1 MSRRLAAHPAGTED
15 PSAPVEAAGV
25 SFLRPA
31 VILTGAFIASRL
43 VGLARDI
50 AIGAQFGTSLDNDL
64 YVAAFRLPDTIF
76 SLLAGGALGSALIPV
91 FARTLARDRRAALW
105 RLASAVGSLIVLAC
119 GLAALALVVFAPWLV
134 VVVFPGFTGAAA
146 ERLVVLVRI
155 LALSPVLFALGE
167 VTRRALNTLDHF
179 LAPALGLVLYNAAIL
194 TAALTVARGE
204 AGVTGLAVGAVCGA
218 GLYVLIQLP
227 SLISRGVRYTPR
239 LGLHDAAV
247 RDIARL
253 MGPRLIG
260 QGVVHLNVLLTTS
273 IASVLPEGRVAAL
286 NYAWLVMMLPL
297 GIFGMSIGDA
307 IFPTFANLAAQGR
320 AQALAWTSSRMLG
333 LVLFLTVPSAV
344 LLVIAGRP
352 LVAALLERNA
362 FTAESTAIT
371 VAALSWYALGLP
383 AHAALEI
390 LTRSFFA
397 LYDTRTPVVAG
408 ALAMVSYVALA
419 LLLVGRLE
427 HVALAMALSA
437 VTTVEAVVLFFLL
450 RRRLPSL
457 ARTDLPASLLRT
469 ALAAAALV
477 SVLVLVGVLGWLDPP
492 PVTTPLATFARRVG
506 HALALGGLAVLVYGL
521 VAWLLGAPEL
531 AQLRAR
537 LPGGRDSAA
546 QSD

>member
-1 MSRRLAAHPAGTED
+1 MSRRLTAHPAGTDD
-15 PSAPVEAAGV
+15 PGARAESGGV
-25 SFLRPA
+25 SFLGPA

-43 VGLARDI
+43 VGLVRDI
-50 AIGAQFGTSLDNDL
+50 AIGAQFGTSLDYDL

-91 FARTLARDRRAALW
+91 FARTLAQDQRAALW
-105 RLASAVGSLIVLAC
+105 RLASAVGSLTVLAC

-134 VVVFPGFTGAAA
+134 FVFPGFTGEAA

-218 GLYVLIQLP
+218 GLYVLIQVP
-227 SLISRGVRYTPR
+227 ALISRGVRYTPR
-239 LGLHDAAV
+239 LGLRDTAV
-247 RDIARL
+247 RDTARL

-260 QGVVHLNVLLTTS
+260 QGVVHLNVLLTAS
-273 IASVLPEGRVAAL
+273 IASVLPEGRLAAL

-297 GIFGMSIGDA
+297 GVFGMSIGDA

-320 AQALAWTSSRMLG
+320 TQALAWTSSRILG

-344 LLVIAGRP
+344 ALAIAGRP
-352 LVAALLERNA
+352 FVAALFERNA

-437 VTTVEAVVLFFLL
+437 VTTVEAVVLFVLL

-477 SVLVLVGVLGWLDPP
+477 SVLVLLAVLGWLDPP
-492 PVTTPLATFARRVG
+492 PVTTPLATLARRLG
-506 HALALGGLAVLVYGL
+506 HALAVAGLGVLVYGL

-537 LPGGRDSAA
+537 LPGGRDSA
-546 QSD
+546 S

>member
-1 MSRRLAAHPAGTED
+1 M
-15 PSAPVEAAGV
+15 
-25 SFLRPA
+25 
-31 VILTGAFIASRL
+31 
-43 VGLARDI
+43 
-50 AIGAQFGTSLDNDL
+50 
-64 YVAAFRLPDTIF
+64 
-76 SLLAGGALGSALIPV
+76 
-91 FARTLARDRRAALW
+91 LW
-105 RLASAVGSLIVLAC
+105 RLASAVGSLIVLVC

-134 VVVFPGFTGAAA
+134 FVFPGFTGEAA

-218 GLYVLIQLP
+218 GLYVLIQVP
-227 SLISRGVRYTPR
+227 ALISRGVRYTPR
-239 LGLHDAAV
+239 LGLRDTAV
-247 RDIARL
+247 RDVARL

-260 QGVVHLNVLLTTS
+260 QGVVHLNVLLTAS
-273 IASVLPEGRVAAL
+273 IASVLPEGRLAAL

-297 GIFGMSIGDA
+297 GVFGMSIGDA

-320 AQALAWTSSRMLG
+320 TQALAWTSSRILG

-344 LLVIAGRP
+344 ALAIAGRP
-352 LVAALLERNA
+352 FVAALFERNA

-437 VTTVEAVVLFFLL
+437 VTTVEAVVLFVLL

-477 SVLVLVGVLGWLDPP
+477 SVLVLLAVLGWLDPP
-492 PVTTPLATFARRVG
+492 PVTTPLATLARRLG
-506 HALALGGLAVLVYGL
+506 HALAVAGLGVLVYGL

-537 LPGGRDSAA
+537 LPGGRDSA
-546 QSD
+546 S

>member
-1 MSRRLAAHPAGTED
+1 MSRRLAAHPAGTES
-15 PSAPVEAAGV
+15 PGPRAESGGV
-25 SFLRPA
+25 SFLGPA
-31 VILTGAFIASRL
+31 VILTGAFIASRA

-91 FARTLARDRRAALW
+91 FARTLARDQRAALW
-105 RLASAVGSLIVLAC
+105 RLASAVSSVIVLLC
-119 GLAALALVVFAPWLV
+119 GLAALALVLFAPWLV
-134 VVVFPGFTGAAA
+134 VIFPGFTGAAA
-146 ERLVVLVRI
+146 ERLVFLVRI

-194 TAALTVARGE
+194 TAALTVARGT

-218 GLYVLIQLP
+218 GLYVLIQVP
-227 SLISRGVRYTPR
+227 ALISRGVYYTPR
-239 LGLHDAAV
+239 LGLRDTAV

-260 QGVVHLNVLLTTS
+260 QGVVHLNILLTVS
-273 IASVLPEGRVAAL
+273 IASVLPEGRLAAL
-286 NYAWLVMMLPL
+286 HYAWLVMMLPL
-297 GIFGMSIGDA
+297 GIFGMSLGDA
-307 IFPTFANLAAQGR
+307 IFPTLASLAAQGR
-320 AQALAWTSSRMLG
+320 SQALAWTSSRMLG

-344 LLVIAGRP
+344 LLAIAGRP
-352 LVAALLERNA
+352 FVAALLERNA

-408 ALAMVSYVALA
+408 ATAMVSYVALA

-427 HVALAMALSA
+427 HVALALALSA
-437 VTTVEAVVLFFLL
+437 VTTVEAVVLFALL
-450 RRRLPSL
+450 RRRLPGL

-477 SVLVLVGVLGWLDPP
+477 VVLILVAILGWLDPP
-492 PVTTPLATFARRVG
+492 PVTTPLVTLARRVG
-506 HALALGGLAVLVYGL
+506 HALTLAGLGVLVYGL

-546 QSD
+546 

>member
-1 MSRRLAAHPAGTED
+1 M
-15 PSAPVEAAGV
+15 
-25 SFLRPA
+25 
-31 VILTGAFIASRL
+31 
-43 VGLARDI
+43 
-50 AIGAQFGTSLDNDL
+50 
-64 YVAAFRLPDTIF
+64 
-76 SLLAGGALGSALIPV
+76 
-91 FARTLARDRRAALW
+91 
-105 RLASAVGSLIVLAC
+105 
-119 GLAALALVVFAPWLV
+119 PW
-134 VVVFPGFTGAAA
+134 
-146 ERLVVLVRI
+146 
-155 LALSPVLFALGE
+155 GE

-204 AGVTGLAVGAVCGA
+204 VGVTGLAAGAVCGA
-218 GLYVLIQLP
+218 GLYLLIQVP
-227 SLISRGVRYTPR
+227 ALIGRGVRYTPR
-239 LGLHDAAV
+239 LGLRDTAV
-247 RDIARL
+247 RDIVRL

-260 QGVVHLNVLLTTS
+260 QGVVHLNVLLTAS
-273 IASVLPEGRVAAL
+273 IASVLPEGRLAAL

-297 GIFGMSIGDA
+297 GVFGMSIGDA
-307 IFPTFANLAAQGR
+307 IFPTFAKLVAQGR
-320 AQALAWTSSRMLG
+320 TQALAWTSSRMLG

-344 LLVIAGRP
+344 LLAIAGRP
-352 LVAALLERNA
+352 FVAALLERNA

-427 HVALAMALSA
+427 HVALAMSLSA
-437 VTTVEAVVLFFLL
+437 VTTVEAVVLFVLL

-469 ALAAAALV
+469 ALSAVVLM

-492 PVTTPLATFARRVG
+492 HVTTPLATLARRVG
-506 HALALGGLAVLVYGL
+506 HALALGGLGVLVYGL

>member
-15 PSAPVEAAGV
+15 PGARAESGGV
-25 SFLRPA
+25 SFLGPA

-91 FARTLARDRRAALW
+91 FARTLAQDQRAALW
-105 RLASAVGSLIVLAC
+105 RLASAVGSLTVLAC

-134 VVVFPGFTGAAA
+134 FVFPGFTGEAA

-218 GLYVLIQLP
+218 GLYVLIQVP
-227 SLISRGVRYTPR
+227 ALINRGVRYTPR
-239 LGLHDAAV
+239 LGLRDTAV
-247 RDIARL
+247 REIARL

-260 QGVVHLNVLLTTS
+260 QGVVHLNVLLTAS
-273 IASVLPEGRVAAL
+273 IASVLPEGRLAAL

-297 GIFGMSIGDA
+297 GVFGMSIGDA

-320 AQALAWTSSRMLG
+320 TQALAWTSSRILG

-344 LLVIAGRP
+344 ALAIAGRP
-352 LVAALLERNA
+352 FVAALLERNA

-437 VTTVEAVVLFFLL
+437 VTTVEAVVLFVLL

-477 SVLVLVGVLGWLDPP
+477 SVLVLLAVLGWLDPP
-492 PVTTPLATFARRVG
+492 PVTTPLATLARRLG
-506 HALALGGLAVLVYGL
+506 HALAVAGLGVLVYGL

-546 QSD
+546 

>member
-1 MSRRLAAHPAGTED
+1 M
-15 PSAPVEAAGV
+15 
-25 SFLRPA
+25 
-31 VILTGAFIASRL
+31 
-43 VGLARDI
+43 
-50 AIGAQFGTSLDNDL
+50 
-64 YVAAFRLPDTIF
+64 
-76 SLLAGGALGSALIPV
+76 
-91 FARTLARDRRAALW
+91 
-105 RLASAVGSLIVLAC
+105 
-119 GLAALALVVFAPWLV
+119 FAPWLV
-134 VVVFPGFTGAAA
+134 FVFPGFTGEAA

-218 GLYVLIQLP
+218 GLYVLIQVP
-227 SLISRGVRYTPR
+227 ALISRGVRYTPR
-239 LGLHDAAV
+239 LGLRDTAV
-247 RDIARL
+247 RDVARL

-260 QGVVHLNVLLTTS
+260 QGVVHLNVLLTAS
-273 IASVLPEGRVAAL
+273 IASVLPEGRLAAL

-297 GIFGMSIGDA
+297 GVFGMSIGDA

-320 AQALAWTSSRMLG
+320 TQALAWTSSRILG

-344 LLVIAGRP
+344 ALAIAGRP
-352 LVAALLERNA
+352 FVAALFERNA

-437 VTTVEAVVLFFLL
+437 VTTVEAVVLFVLL

-477 SVLVLVGVLGWLDPP
+477 SVLVLLAVLGWLDPP
-492 PVTTPLATFARRVG
+492 PVTTPLATLARRLG
-506 HALALGGLAVLVYGL
+506 HALAVAGLGVLVYGL

-537 LPGGRDSAA
+537 LPGGRDSA
-546 QSD
+546 S

>member
-1 MSRRLAAHPAGTED
+1 MSRRLTAHPAGTED
-15 PSAPVEAAGV
+15 PGARAESGGV
-25 SFLRPA
+25 SFLGPA

-50 AIGAQFGTSLDNDL
+50 AIGAQFGTSLDYDL

-91 FARTLARDRRAALW
+91 FARTLARDQRAVLW
-105 RLASAVGSLIVLAC
+105 RLASAVGSLIVLVC

-134 VVVFPGFTGAAA
+134 FVFPGFTGEAA

-218 GLYVLIQLP
+218 GLYVLIQVP
-227 SLISRGVRYTPR
+227 ALISRGVRYTPR
-239 LGLHDAAV
+239 LGLRDTAV
-247 RDIARL
+247 RDVARL

-260 QGVVHLNVLLTTS
+260 QGVVHLNVLLTAS
-273 IASVLPEGRVAAL
+273 IASVLPEGRLAAL

-297 GIFGMSIGDA
+297 GVFGMSIGDA

-320 AQALAWTSSRMLG
+320 TQALAWTSSRILG

-344 LLVIAGRP
+344 ALAIAGRP
-352 LVAALLERNA
+352 FVAALFERNA

-437 VTTVEAVVLFFLL
+437 VTTVEAVVLFVLL

-477 SVLVLVGVLGWLDPP
+477 SVLVLLAVLGWLDPP
-492 PVTTPLATFARRVG
+492 PVTTPLATLARRLG
-506 HALALGGLAVLVYGL
+506 HALAVAGLGVLVYGL

-537 LPGGRDSAA
+537 LPGGRDSA
-546 QSD
+546 S

>member
-1 MSRRLAAHPAGTED
+1 MSRRLTAHPAGTED
-15 PSAPVEAAGV
+15 PGARAESGGV
-25 SFLRPA
+25 SFLGPA

-50 AIGAQFGTSLDNDL
+50 AIGAQFGTSLDYDL

-91 FARTLARDRRAALW
+91 FARTLAQDQRAALW
-105 RLASAVGSLIVLAC
+105 RLASAVGSLTVLAC

-134 VVVFPGFTGAAA
+134 FVFPGFTGEAA

-218 GLYVLIQLP
+218 GLYVLIQVP
-227 SLISRGVRYTPR
+227 ALISRGVRYTPR
-239 LGLHDAAV
+239 LGLRDTAV
-247 RDIARL
+247 RDVARL

-260 QGVVHLNVLLTTS
+260 QGVVHLNVLLTAS
-273 IASVLPEGRVAAL
+273 IASVLPEGRLAAL

-297 GIFGMSIGDA
+297 GVFGMSIGDA

-320 AQALAWTSSRMLG
+320 TQALAWTSSRILG

-344 LLVIAGRP
+344 ALAIAGRP
-352 LVAALLERNA
+352 FVAALFERNA

-437 VTTVEAVVLFFLL
+437 VTTVEAVVLFVLL

-477 SVLVLVGVLGWLDPP
+477 SVLVLLAVLGWLDPP
-492 PVTTPLATFARRVG
+492 PVTTPLATLARRLG
-506 HALALGGLAVLVYGL
+506 HALAVAGLGVLVYGL

-537 LPGGRDSAA
+537 LPGGRDSA
-546 QSD
+546 S

>member
-1 MSRRLAAHPAGTED
+1 MSRRLTAHPAGTED
-15 PSAPVEAAGV
+15 PGARAESGGV
-25 SFLRPA
+25 SFLGPA

-50 AIGAQFGTSLDNDL
+50 AIGAQFGTSLDYDL

-91 FARTLARDRRAALW
+91 FARTLARDQRAVLW
-105 RLASAVGSLIVLAC
+105 RLASAVGSLIVLVC

-134 VVVFPGFTGAAA
+134 FVFPGFTGEAA

-179 LAPALGLVLYNAAIL
+179 LTPALGLVLYNAAIL

-218 GLYVLIQLP
+218 GLYVLIQVP
-227 SLISRGVRYTPR
+227 ALISRGVRYTPR
-239 LGLHDAAV
+239 LGLRDTAV
-247 RDIARL
+247 RDVARL

-260 QGVVHLNVLLTTS
+260 QGVVHLNVLLTAS
-273 IASVLPEGRVAAL
+273 IASVLPEGRLAAL

-297 GIFGMSIGDA
+297 GVFGMSIGDA

-320 AQALAWTSSRMLG
+320 TQALAWTSSRMLG

-344 LLVIAGRP
+344 LLAIAGRP
-352 LVAALLERNA
+352 FVAALLERNA

-437 VTTVEAVVLFFLL
+437 VTTVEAVVLFVLL

-469 ALAAAALV
+469 ALATAALV
-477 SVLVLVGVLGWLDPP
+477 SVLVLLALLGWLDPP
-492 PVTTPLATFARRVG
+492 PVTTPLATIARRLG
-506 HALALGGLAVLVYGL
+506 HALAVAGLGVLVYGL

-537 LPGGRDSAA
+537 LPGGRGSAA
-546 QSD
+546 

>member
-1 MSRRLAAHPAGTED
+1 MSRRLTAHPAGTED
-15 PSAPVEAAGV
+15 PGARAESGGV
-25 SFLRPA
+25 SFLGPA

-91 FARTLARDRRAALW
+91 FARTLAQDQRAALW
-105 RLASAVGSLIVLAC
+105 RLASAVGSLTVLAC

-134 VVVFPGFTGAAA
+134 FVFPGFTGEAA

-218 GLYVLIQLP
+218 GLYVLIQVP
-227 SLISRGVRYTPR
+227 ALISRGVRYTPR
-239 LGLHDAAV
+239 LGLRDTAV
-247 RDIARL
+247 RDTARL

-260 QGVVHLNVLLTTS
+260 QGVVHLNVLLTAS
-273 IASVLPEGRVAAL
+273 IASVLPEGRLAAL

-297 GIFGMSIGDA
+297 GVFGMSIGDA

-320 AQALAWTSSRMLG
+320 TQALAWTSSRILG

-344 LLVIAGRP
+344 ALAIAGRP
-352 LVAALLERNA
+352 FVAALLERNA

-437 VTTVEAVVLFFLL
+437 VTTVEAVVLFVLL

-477 SVLVLVGVLGWLDPP
+477 SVLVLLAVLGWLDPP
-492 PVTTPLATFARRVG
+492 PVTTPLATLARRLG
-506 HALALGGLAVLVYGL
+506 HALAVAGLGVLVYGL

-546 QSD
+546 

>member
-1 MSRRLAAHPAGTED
+1 MSRRLTAHPAGTED
-15 PSAPVEAAGV
+15 PGARAESGGV
-25 SFLRPA
+25 SFLGPA

-50 AIGAQFGTSLDNDL
+50 AIGAQFGTSLDYDL

-91 FARTLARDRRAALW
+91 FARTLARDQRAVLW
-105 RLASAVGSLIVLAC
+105 RLASAVGSLIVLVC

-134 VVVFPGFTGAAA
+134 FVFPGFTGEAA

-218 GLYVLIQLP
+218 GLYVLIQVP
-227 SLISRGVRYTPR
+227 ALISRGVRYTPR
-239 LGLHDAAV
+239 LGLRDTAV
-247 RDIARL
+247 RDTARL

-260 QGVVHLNVLLTTS
+260 QGVVHLNVLLTAS
-273 IASVLPEGRVAAL
+273 IASVLPEGRLAAL

-297 GIFGMSIGDA
+297 GVFGMSIGDA

-320 AQALAWTSSRMLG
+320 TQALAWTSSRILG

-344 LLVIAGRP
+344 ALAIAGRP
-352 LVAALLERNA
+352 FVAALLERNA

-437 VTTVEAVVLFFLL
+437 VTTVEAVVLFVLL

-477 SVLVLVGVLGWLDPP
+477 SVLVLLAVLGWLDPP
-492 PVTTPLATFARRVG
+492 PVTTPLATLARRLG
-506 HALALGGLAVLVYGL
+506 HALAVAGLGVLVYGL

-546 QSD
+546 

>member
-1 MSRRLAAHPAGTED
+1 MSRRLTAHPAGTED
-15 PSAPVEAAGV
+15 PGARAESGGV
-25 SFLRPA
+25 SFLGPA

-91 FARTLARDRRAALW
+91 FARTLAQDQRAALW
-105 RLASAVGSLIVLAC
+105 RLASAVGLLIVLVC
-119 GLAALALVVFAPWLV
+119 GLAALALVVFASWLV
-134 VVVFPGFTGAAA
+134 FVFPGFTGAAA

-218 GLYVLIQLP
+218 GLYVLIQVP
-227 SLISRGVRYTPR
+227 ALINRGVRYTPR
-239 LGLHDAAV
+239 LGLRDTAV
-247 RDIARL
+247 REIARL

-260 QGVVHLNVLLTTS
+260 QGVVHLNVLLTAS
-273 IASVLPEGRVAAL
+273 IASVLPEGRLAAL

-297 GIFGMSIGDA
+297 GVFGMSIGDA

-320 AQALAWTSSRMLG
+320 TQALAWTSSRILG

-344 LLVIAGRP
+344 ALAIAGRP
-352 LVAALLERNA
+352 FVAALLERNA

-437 VTTVEAVVLFFLL
+437 VTTVEAVVLFVLL

-477 SVLVLVGVLGWLDPP
+477 SVLVLLAVLGWLDPP
-492 PVTTPLATFARRVG
+492 PVTTPLATLARRLG
-506 HALALGGLAVLVYGL
+506 HALAVAGLGVLVYGL

-546 QSD
+546 

>member
-1 MSRRLAAHPAGTED
+1 MSRRLTAHPAGTED
-15 PSAPVEAAGV
+15 PGARAESGGV
-25 SFLRPA
+25 SFLGPA

-50 AIGAQFGTSLDNDL
+50 AIGAQFGTSLDYDL

-91 FARTLARDRRAALW
+91 FARTLAQDQRAALW
-105 RLASAVGSLIVLAC
+105 RLASAVGSLTVLAC

-134 VVVFPGFTGAAA
+134 FVFPGFTGEAA

-218 GLYVLIQLP
+218 GLYVLIQVP
-227 SLISRGVRYTPR
+227 ALISRGVRYTPR
-239 LGLHDAAV
+239 LGLRDTAV
-247 RDIARL
+247 RDTARL

-260 QGVVHLNVLLTTS
+260 QGVVHLNVLLTAS
-273 IASVLPEGRVAAL
+273 IASVLPEGRLAAL

-297 GIFGMSIGDA
+297 GVFGMSIGDA

-320 AQALAWTSSRMLG
+320 TQALAWTSSRILG

-344 LLVIAGRP
+344 ALAIAARP
-352 LVAALLERNA
+352 FVAALLERNA

-437 VTTVEAVVLFFLL
+437 VTTVEAVVLFVLL

-477 SVLVLVGVLGWLDPP
+477 SVLVLLAVLGWLDPP
-492 PVTTPLATFARRVG
+492 PVTTPLATLARRLG
-506 HALALGGLAVLVYGL
+506 HALAVAGLGVLVYGL

-531 AQLRAR
+531 RQLRAR

-546 QSD
+546 

>member
-1 MSRRLAAHPAGTED
+1 MSRRLTAHPAGTED
-15 PSAPVEAAGV
+15 PGARAESGGV
-25 SFLRPA
+25 SFLGPA

-91 FARTLARDRRAALW
+91 FARTLAQDQRAALW
-105 RLASAVGSLIVLAC
+105 RLASAVGSLTVLAC

-134 VVVFPGFTGAAA
+134 FVFPGFTGEAA

-218 GLYVLIQLP
+218 GLYVLIQVP
-227 SLISRGVRYTPR
+227 ALISRGVRYTPR
-239 LGLHDAAV
+239 LGLRDTAV
-247 RDIARL
+247 RDTARL

-260 QGVVHLNVLLTTS
+260 QGVVHLNVLLTAS
-273 IASVLPEGRVAAL
+273 IASVLPEGRLTAL

-297 GIFGMSIGDA
+297 GVFGMSIGDA

-320 AQALAWTSSRMLG
+320 TQALAWTSSRILG

-344 LLVIAGRP
+344 ALAIAGRP
-352 LVAALLERNA
+352 FVAALFERNA

-437 VTTVEAVVLFFLL
+437 VTTVEAVVLFVLL

-477 SVLVLVGVLGWLDPP
+477 SVLVLLAVLGWLDPP
-492 PVTTPLATFARRVG
+492 PVTTPLATLARRLG
-506 HALALGGLAVLVYGL
+506 HALAVAGLGVLVYGL

-531 AQLRAR
+531 RQLRAR

-546 QSD
+546 

>member
-1 MSRRLAAHPAGTED
+1 MSRRLTAHPAGTDD
-15 PSAPVEAAGV
+15 PGARAESGGV
-25 SFLRPA
+25 SFLGPA

-43 VGLARDI
+43 VGLVRDI
-50 AIGAQFGTSLDNDL
+50 AIGAQFGTSLDYDL

-91 FARTLARDRRAALW
+91 FARTLAQDQRAALW
-105 RLASAVGSLIVLAC
+105 RLASAVGSLTVLAC

-134 VVVFPGFTGAAA
+134 FVFPGFTGEAA

-218 GLYVLIQLP
+218 GLYVLIQVP
-227 SLISRGVRYTPR
+227 ALISRGVRYTPR
-239 LGLHDAAV
+239 LGLRDTAV
-247 RDIARL
+247 RDTARL

-260 QGVVHLNVLLTTS
+260 QGVVHLNVLLTAS
-273 IASVLPEGRVAAL
+273 IASVLPEGRLAAL

-297 GIFGMSIGDA
+297 GVFGMSIGDA

-320 AQALAWTSSRMLG
+320 TQALAWTSSRILG

-344 LLVIAGRP
+344 ALAIAGRP
-352 LVAALLERNA
+352 FVAALLERNA

-437 VTTVEAVVLFFLL
+437 VTTVEAVVLFVLL

-469 ALAAAALV
+469 ALATAALV
-477 SVLVLVGVLGWLDPP
+477 SVLVLLAVLGWLDPP
-492 PVTTPLATFARRVG
+492 PVTTPLATLARRLG
-506 HALALGGLAVLVYGL
+506 HALAVAGLGVLVYGL

-546 QSD
+546 

>member
-1 MSRRLAAHPAGTED
+1 MSRRLTAHPAGTED
-15 PSAPVEAAGV
+15 PGARAESGGV
-25 SFLRPA
+25 SFLGPA

-50 AIGAQFGTSLDNDL
+50 AIGAQFGTSLDYDL

-91 FARTLARDRRAALW
+91 FARTLAQDQRAALW
-105 RLASAVGSLIVLAC
+105 RLASAVGSLTVLAC

-134 VVVFPGFTGAAA
+134 FVFPGFTGEAA

-218 GLYVLIQLP
+218 GLYVLIQVP
-227 SLISRGVRYTPR
+227 ALISRGVRYTPR
-239 LGLHDAAV
+239 LGLRDTAV

-260 QGVVHLNVLLTTS
+260 QGVVHLNVLLTAS
-273 IASVLPEGRVAAL
+273 IASVLPEGRLAAL

-297 GIFGMSIGDA
+297 GVFGMSIGDA

-320 AQALAWTSSRMLG
+320 TQALAWTSSRILG

-344 LLVIAGRP
+344 ALAIAGRP
-352 LVAALLERNA
+352 FVAALFERNA

-437 VTTVEAVVLFFLL
+437 VTTVEAVVLFVLL

-477 SVLVLVGVLGWLDPP
+477 SVLVLLAVLGWLDPP
-492 PVTTPLATFARRVG
+492 PVTTPLATLARRLG
-506 HALALGGLAVLVYGL
+506 HALAVAGLGVLVYGL

-537 LPGGRDSAA
+537 LPGGRDSA
-546 QSD
+546 S

>member
-15 PSAPVEAAGV
+15 PGARAESDGV
-25 SFLRPA
+25 SFLGPA
-31 VILTGAFIASRL
+31 VILTGAFVASRL

-50 AIGAQFGTSLDNDL
+50 AIGAQFGTSLDYDL

-91 FARTLARDRRAALW
+91 FARTLAQDQRAALW
-105 RLASAVGSLIVLAC
+105 RLASAVGSLTVLAC

-134 VVVFPGFTGAAA
+134 FVFPGFTGEAA

-218 GLYVLIQLP
+218 GLYVLIQVP
-227 SLISRGVRYTPR
+227 ALISRGVRYTPR
-239 LGLHDAAV
+239 LGLRDTAV
-247 RDIARL
+247 RDVARL

-260 QGVVHLNVLLTTS
+260 QGVVHLNVLLTAS
-273 IASVLPEGRVAAL
+273 IASVLPEGRLAAL

-297 GIFGMSIGDA
+297 GVFGMSIGDA

-320 AQALAWTSSRMLG
+320 TQALAWTSSRILG

-344 LLVIAGRP
+344 ALAIAGRP
-352 LVAALLERNA
+352 FVAALFERNA

-437 VTTVEAVVLFFLL
+437 VTTVEAVVLFVLL

-477 SVLVLVGVLGWLDPP
+477 SVLVLLAVLGWLDPP
-492 PVTTPLATFARRVG
+492 PVTTPLATLARRLG
-506 HALALGGLAVLVYGL
+506 HALAVAGLGVLVYGL

-537 LPGGRDSAA
+537 LPGGRDSA
-546 QSD
+546 S

>member
-1 MSRRLAAHPAGTED
+1 MSRRLAAHPTGTED
-15 PSAPVEAAGV
+15 PGARAESDGV
-25 SFLRPA
+25 SFLGPA

-91 FARTLARDRRAALW
+91 FARTLAQDQRAALW
-105 RLASAVGSLIVLAC
+105 RLASAVGSLTVLAC

-134 VVVFPGFTGAAA
+134 FVFPGFTGEAA

-218 GLYVLIQLP
+218 GLYVLIQVP
-227 SLISRGVRYTPR
+227 ALISRGVRYTPR
-239 LGLHDAAV
+239 LGLRDTAV
-247 RDIARL
+247 RDTARL

-260 QGVVHLNVLLTTS
+260 QGVVHLNVLLTAS
-273 IASVLPEGRVAAL
+273 IASVLPEGRLAAL

-297 GIFGMSIGDA
+297 GVFGMSIGDA

-320 AQALAWTSSRMLG
+320 TQALAWTSSRILG

-344 LLVIAGRP
+344 ALAIAGRP
-352 LVAALLERNA
+352 FVAALLERNA

-437 VTTVEAVVLFFLL
+437 VTTVEAVVLFVLL

-477 SVLVLVGVLGWLDPP
+477 SVLVLLAVLGWLDPP
-492 PVTTPLATFARRVG
+492 PVTTPLATLARRLG
-506 HALALGGLAVLVYGL
+506 HALAVAGLGVLVYGL

-546 QSD
+546 

>member
-15 PSAPVEAAGV
+15 PGARAESGGV
-25 SFLRPA
+25 SFLGPA

-50 AIGAQFGTSLDNDL
+50 AIGAQFGTSLDYDL

-91 FARTLARDRRAALW
+91 FARTLAQDQRAALW
-105 RLASAVGSLIVLAC
+105 RLASAVGSLTVLAC

-134 VVVFPGFTGAAA
+134 FVFPGFTGEAA

-218 GLYVLIQLP
+218 GLYVLIQVP
-227 SLISRGVRYTPR
+227 ALISRGVRYTPR
-239 LGLHDAAV
+239 LGLRDTAV
-247 RDIARL
+247 RDVARL

-260 QGVVHLNVLLTTS
+260 QGVVHLNVLLTAS
-273 IASVLPEGRVAAL
+273 IASVLPEGRLAAL

-297 GIFGMSIGDA
+297 GVFGMSIGDA

-320 AQALAWTSSRMLG
+320 TQALAWTSSRILG

-344 LLVIAGRP
+344 ALAIAGRP
-352 LVAALLERNA
+352 FVAALFERNA

-437 VTTVEAVVLFFLL
+437 VTTVEAVVLFVLL

-477 SVLVLVGVLGWLDPP
+477 SVLVLLAVLGWLDPP
-492 PVTTPLATFARRVG
+492 PVTTPLATLARRLG
-506 HALALGGLAVLVYGL
+506 HALAVAGLGVLVYGL

-537 LPGGRDSAA
+537 LPGGRDSA
-546 QSD
+546 S

>member
-15 PSAPVEAAGV
+15 PGARAESGGV
-25 SFLRPA
+25 SFLGPA

-91 FARTLARDRRAALW
+91 FARTLAQDQRAALW
-105 RLASAVGSLIVLAC
+105 RLASAVGSLTVLAC

-134 VVVFPGFTGAAA
+134 FVFPGFTGAAA

-218 GLYVLIQLP
+218 GLYVLIQVP
-227 SLISRGVRYTPR
+227 ALISRGVRYTPR
-239 LGLHDAAV
+239 LGLRDTAV
-247 RDIARL
+247 RDTARL

-260 QGVVHLNVLLTTS
+260 QGVVHLNVLLTAS
-273 IASVLPEGRVAAL
+273 IASVLPEGRLAAL

-297 GIFGMSIGDA
+297 GVFGMSIGDA

-320 AQALAWTSSRMLG
+320 TQALAWTSSRILG

-344 LLVIAGRP
+344 ALAIAGRP
-352 LVAALLERNA
+352 FVAALFERNA

-437 VTTVEAVVLFFLL
+437 VTTVEAVVLFVLL

-477 SVLVLVGVLGWLDPP
+477 SVLVLLAVLGWLDPP
-492 PVTTPLATFARRVG
+492 PVTTPLATLARRLG
-506 HALALGGLAVLVYGL
+506 HALAVAGLGVLVYGL

-537 LPGGRDSAA
+537 LPGGRDSA
-546 QSD
+546 S

>member
-1 MSRRLAAHPAGTED
+1 MSRRLTAHPAGTED
-15 PSAPVEAAGV
+15 PGARAESGGV
-25 SFLRPA
+25 SFLGPA

-91 FARTLARDRRAALW
+91 FARTLAQDQRAALW
-105 RLASAVGSLIVLAC
+105 RLASAVGLLIVLVC
-119 GLAALALVVFAPWLV
+119 GLAALALVVFASWLV
-134 VVVFPGFTGAAA
+134 FVFPGFTGAAA

-218 GLYVLIQLP
+218 GLYVLIQVP
-227 SLISRGVRYTPR
+227 ALINRGVRYTPR
-239 LGLHDAAV
+239 LGLRDTAV
-247 RDIARL
+247 REIARL

-260 QGVVHLNVLLTTS
+260 QGVVHLNVLLTAS
-273 IASVLPEGRVAAL
+273 IASVLPEGRLAAL

-297 GIFGMSIGDA
+297 GVFGMSIGDA

-320 AQALAWTSSRMLG
+320 TQALAWTSSRILG

-344 LLVIAGRP
+344 ALAIAGRP
-352 LVAALLERNA
+352 FVAALLERNA

-437 VTTVEAVVLFFLL
+437 VTTVEAVVLFVLL

-469 ALAAAALV
+469 ALATAALV
-477 SVLVLVGVLGWLDPP
+477 SVLVLLAVLGWLDPP
-492 PVTTPLATFARRVG
+492 PVTTPLATLARRLG
-506 HALALGGLAVLVYGL
+506 HALAVAGLGVLVYGL

-537 LPGGRDSAA
+537 LPGGRDSA
-546 QSD
+546 S